1 MLDGPESAST
11 GPDGK
16 PAKDQLHGD
25 SKDPTKTQTAK
36 QNLRAA
42 ITTAPATAPA
52 PAAGQAAAP
61 AAAAVRLSLTLALF
75 DHPLIKAQQSRR
87 VRPSKQGGT
96 LRNPQYLS
104 SKIFLRA
111 LVDTL
116 LPDAVD
122 PNTTP
127 PPTDSVLVQLH
138 KAVYGLP
145 CDPPLKRS
153 LLALI
158 TQAEGDL
165 SKFEASV
172 ENWYDAQMARISGW
186 YKRWSRVILGGVG
199 LIVAVLV
206 NIDTVQVAHGLY
218 VDAPVRQ
225 AVVSAADAGT
235 LCQGKDTAAAR
246 QDCAKQ
252 ELATLNSEGLPIGYS
267 HGCAPL
273 SHPARCFAWS
283 ATTKLHWWDSLLR
296 ALGWA
301 ITAFAVSFG
310 APFWFDALSK
320 LGSLRNA
327 GPKPA
332 TT

>member
-1 MLDGPESAST
+1 MRAHYLLTGLRAMLDGPESAST

-61 AAAAVRLSLTLALF
+61 AAAAVPLSLTLALF

-235 LCQGKDTAAAR
+235 LCQGRDTAAAR

-252 ELATLNSEGLPIGYS
+252 ELATLNSEGLPIG
-267 HGCAPL
+267 
-273 SHPARCFAWS
+273 
-283 ATTKLHWWDSLLR
+283 
-296 ALGWA
+296 
-301 ITAFAVSFG
+301 
-310 APFWFDALSK
+310 
-320 LGSLRNA
+320 
-327 GPKPA
+327 
-332 TT
+332 